1 MDSSLKHSNSQEHPS
16 SFLSTFQRKYLE
28 KSLEKDLPKHY
39 EQRIKIMLLAD
50 EGKTQTQI
58 CQELGCSPSTA
69 RYWITIAKS
78 GQAHQW
84 NNRTVGR
91 PQVIDEQGL
100 ERLRELVTQSPRE
113 VKVPNRDFTYS
124 AQYWTGKKLSEH
136 LSAELGIKIS
146 VRHINRLLKQMGLS
160 TRPKKSSTE
169 NNNNPSSNRIIISDI
184 QAEMSKSLDHT
195 LLINFLKNEDSIK
208 P

>member
-1 MDSSLKHSNSQEHPS
+1 MNSFNAFSNRQHHPD
-16 SFLSTFQRKYLE
+16 SFLSTFQRQYLE
-28 KSLEKDLPKHY
+28 KSLEKNLPKHY
-39 EQRIKIMLLAD
+39 HQRIKIMLLAD

-69 RYWITIAKS
+69 RYWITMAKS

-84 NNRTVGR
+84 NNATVGR
-91 PQVIDEQGL
+91 PQIMDEQGL
-100 ERLRELVTQSPRE
+100 QRLRELVTQSPRE

-124 AQYWTGKKLSEH
+124 TQYWTGKKLSEH

-160 TRPKKSSTE
+160 TRPQKNFTD
-169 NNNNPSSNRIIISDI
+169 NNQHSSSNRIIISDI
-184 QAEMSKSLDHT
+184 QAEISKSLDHT
-195 LLINFLKNEDSIK
+195 LLVNFINN
-208 P
+208 